1 MNPASEADYTF
12 RKGGLLMK
20 DDTAVYW
27 HCRHVGKRP
36 IPCLALC
43 YATKD
48 RHRVWGPLRSDAGH
62 GWRDKLLVV
71 QAMEDIA
78 PGGSGYVLA
87 RGETPHRLLP

>member
-1 MNPASEADYTF
+1 ME
-12 RKGGLLMK
+12 

-27 HCRHVGKRP
+27 RCRHVGGRSVSRG
-36 IPCLALC
+36 ALC

-48 RHRVWGPLRSDAGH
+48 KHRIWGPLVKWANH
-62 GWRDKLLVV
+62 GWAEKLQVV

-87 RGETPHRLLP
+87 RGETPERIFP